1 MPASFDDNTPPVM
14 AELWR
19 GDWVESRHRGHAV
32 VADASGQI
40 LEAWGDPWLSVY
52 PRSAVKSL
60 QAIPLVES
68 GALDA
73 FGLGSE
79 DLALACASHSGEPC
93 HVERLGHWLSRM
105 GLEPSALMCGAHPP
119 FDEDA
124 AAALIRAGMPAT
136 AIHNNCSG
144 KHLGLLTTILHHRE
158 PLAGYHHPDH
168 PAQRRVAAILE
179 AMTGVACA
187 QAPMA
192 VDGCGVPTWAM
203 PLAALAT
210 AMARFAAPVIPA
222 SLGADPSLVS
232 ARLAALL
239 RVREAWSRHPVLIG
253 GRTSFDTGV
262 MEGAP
267 GAVLVKSGGEGIA
280 VAVLMERELGIALK
294 IEDGTPRGK
303 NVALAAL
310 LRRFGVAVSDALAV
324 PVLTNWSGRPVGVL
338 RPAPGWLENKA

>member
-1 MPASFDDNTPPVM
+1 M

-32 VADASGQI
+32 VADASGRV
-40 LEAWGDPWLSVY
+40 LEAWGNPSLLVY

-73 FGLGSE
+73 FGLSSE

-93 HVERLGHWLSRM
+93 HVERLGHWLSRI
-105 GLEPSALMCGAHPP
+105 GLDPSALMCGAHPP
-119 FDEDA
+119 FDDDA

-136 AIHNNCSG
+136 AVHNNCSG

-158 PLAGYHHPDH
+158 PLAGYLHPDH
-168 PAQRRVAAILE
+168 PAQRRVAEVLE
-179 AMTGVACA
+179 AMVGVACA
-187 QAPMA
+187 QVPMA
-192 VDGCGVPTWAM
+192 IDGCGVPTWAM

-210 AMARFAAPVIPA
+210 AMARLAAPPA
-222 SLGADPSLVS
+222 LPP

-239 RVREAWSRHPVLIG
+239 RVREAWRDHPALIG

-262 MEGAP
+262 MEEAS
-267 GAVLVKSGGEGIA
+267 GAVLVKSGGEGVA
-280 VAVLMERELGIALK
+280 VAVLMEQRLGIALK

-324 PVLTNWSGRPVGVL
+324 PVLMNWSGRLVGVL